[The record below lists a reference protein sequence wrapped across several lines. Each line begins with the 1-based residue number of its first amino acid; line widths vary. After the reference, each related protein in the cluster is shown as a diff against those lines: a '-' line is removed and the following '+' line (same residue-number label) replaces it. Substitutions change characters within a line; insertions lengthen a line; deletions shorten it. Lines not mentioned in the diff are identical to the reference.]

1 VVLKLRYSEWEISS
15 TEDSKPKEVMIE
27 VTTLCNYSCIHCF
40 RNNMFNESLGVM
52 SKEVFNKVINELG
65 SIDVKKVVFSGWG
78 EPLTHPE
85 IINFLKEVKDLG
97 VYTVLNTNGSLLS
110 RYADDLYRLDVDEI
124 VVSIDSVETDVY
136 ESIRVGGMLSD
147 VVKGLLRINYLRG
160 YGVKPTLTLWF
171 TMNAINFNDI
181 IKIPLYAR
189 NLGFNRVVLSH
200 TIPLSRDYEEAITIY
215 GNNELIT
222 KLTEVFDKLS
232 KEVLAVG
239 GQISLPKSR
248 PSTERLCPF
257 ISNRA
262 LFIRWDGYVTTCI
275 HYAHNWRY
283 TFSGVDRYVY
293 AVKFGDLREEK
304 LIDIWRKPEYIRF
317 RFRAT
322 FFTQPSCLDC
332 TLVTYCTYTVS
343 NIHDCWGNSPTC
355 AHCPYSHD
363 ITRCPL

>member
-1 VVLKLRYSEWEISS
+1 
-15 TEDSKPKEVMIE
+15 
-27 VTTLCNYSCIHCF
+27 
-40 RNNMFNESLGVM
+40 MFNESLGVM

>member
-1 VVLKLRYSEWEISS
+1 MVLKLRYSEWEISS

>member
-1 VVLKLRYSEWEISS
+1 MVLKLRYSEWEVSS